1 MSIIVSQI
9 FKLFLGEPHEH
20 NEETGQVSFDC
31 PACAEDK
38 GLDYGQG
45 DGKHKLA
52 VNYKKGIFKCWV
64 CNYQNNMYVC
74 TLITSYLY
82 FHVQHSK
89 Y

>member
-38 GLDYGQG
+38 GLPHGQG

-52 VNYKKGIFKCWV
+52 INSVGCVTTKTTCMV
-64 CNYQNNMYVC
+64 
-74 TLITSYLY
+74 
-82 FHVQHSK
+82 K
-89 Y
+89 YPN